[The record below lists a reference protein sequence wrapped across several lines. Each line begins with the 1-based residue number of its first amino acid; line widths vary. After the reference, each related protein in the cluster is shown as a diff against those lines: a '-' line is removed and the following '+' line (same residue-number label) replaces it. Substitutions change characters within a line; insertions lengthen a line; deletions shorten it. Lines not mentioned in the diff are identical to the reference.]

1 MVETLRKKR
10 KYTAKEG
17 AARLGLSERYV
28 RQLVAQP
35 RDEWLAEKAAEREA
49 IRVFH
54 DDEEHSWTQTAAH
67 FGLHVDTVKRRA
79 YTARKERAAELK
91 ESDRRVPEGHE
102 TPSGEAS

>member
-1 MVETLRKKR
+1 MVETMRRKR

-35 RDEWLAEKAAEREA
+35 RAEWIAEKAAEREA

-54 DDEEHSWTQTAAH
+54 DDEGHSWTQTAAH

-79 YTARKERAAELK
+79 YTARKERAAE
-91 ESDRRVPEGHE
+91 RVEAE
-102 TPSGEAS
+102 QKAREASEPPLFEAS

>member
-1 MVETLRKKR
+1 MVDTMRQKR

-17 AARLGLSERYV
+17 AARLGISERYV

-35 RDEWLAEKAAEREA
+35 RAEWIAEKAAEREE

-54 DDEEHSWTQTAAH
+54 DEEGHSWTQTAAH

-79 YTARKERAAELK
+79 YTARKERAAERAEAEHK
-91 ESDRRVPEGHE
+91 AR
-102 TPSGEAS
+102 TAAAPSSCCD